1 MKHSKNNDK
10 DVIKVLKKQMKT
22 EADYNETFLAARRV
36 KAKAEKER
44 ETKFEKFKKFQD
56 KQRSNDE
63 MLVEFLTNKK
73 E

>member
-1 MKHSKNNDK
+1 MKPLNDESK
-10 DVIKVLKKQMKT
+10 VIKSLREQMKT

-56 KQRSNDE
+56 KERKNND

>member
-1 MKHSKNNDK
+1 MKRLNDESK
-10 DVIKVLKKQMKT
+10 VIKSLREQMKT

-36 KAKAEKER
+36 KVKAEKER
-44 ETKFEKFKKFQD
+44 ETKFEKFKKFQN
-56 KQRSNDE
+56 KERKNDE